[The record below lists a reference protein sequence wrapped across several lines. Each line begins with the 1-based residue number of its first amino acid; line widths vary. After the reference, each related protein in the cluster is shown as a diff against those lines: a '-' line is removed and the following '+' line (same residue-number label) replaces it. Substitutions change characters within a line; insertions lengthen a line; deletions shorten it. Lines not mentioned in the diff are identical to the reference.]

1 MPTRQP
7 ITPKTISR
15 PLSAQTNSTRR
26 SLLIAS
32 VTLNGVFIAGLI
44 ALGVMCHM
52 RSYWFAI
59 RVHNVYSRVC
69 PTTVSDRM
77 TTKQSGDIATST
89 YFIGSAA
96 LESGCAD
103 PLLSQAQLD
112 NYRANPDIAKADA
125 DTLRKLVPNHVLNVT
140 IVKSSENNVQLSP
153 LQMVR

>member
-1 MPTRQP
+1 MNWRIGKITGSKVKG
-7 ITPKTISR
+7 ITPGKSGTKIGVYE
-15 PLSAQTNSTRR
+15 
-26 SLLIAS
+26 LIAER
-32 VTLNGVFIAGLI
+32 L
-44 ALGVMCHM
+44 
-52 RSYWFAI
+52 
-59 RVHNVYSRVC
+59 
-69 PTTVSDRM
+69 
-77 TTKQSGDIATST
+77 
-89 YFIGSAA
+89 IGSAA